1 MNQPDWRSLAQTI
14 EALCQE
20 VGDRLLR
27 EFGTLQATEKADGS
41 LITAADRWADQTLC
55 DRLSQ
60 LFPKHALLTEESQ
73 QTFGGADWTWV
84 VDPLDGTTNFAQG
97 IPIWGISLALLY
109 RGWPVFGAI
118 ALPPLQRFYCGV
130 DTRST
135 DLAPVAWAERNH
147 QPLQL
152 RTESL
157 GSNQLFSLCTRS
169 AIVLQRWSAPFPC
182 KIRMLGASTANFLT
196 VLEGTTLGALEAT
209 PKIWDIAAV
218 WVLAQALGADWRSL
232 AGEQFPLQSGRD
244 YGSVNWPTLLLA
256 RPALQEAFESWAALL
271 TR

>member
-1 MNQPDWRSLAQTI
+1 MTQPDWRSLAQTL
-14 EALCQE
+14 EGLCQA
-20 VGDRLLR
+20 VGDRLLQ

-41 LITAADRWADQTLC
+41 LITAADRWADQTLR
-55 DRLSQ
+55 DRLQQ
-60 LFPKHALLTEESQ
+60 LFPDHDLLTEESRQ
-73 QTFGGADWTWV
+73 IFDGRDWTWV

-97 IPIWGISLALLY
+97 IPLWGISLALLY
-109 RGWPVFGAI
+109 RGWPVLGAI
-118 ALPPLQRFYCGV
+118 ALPPLNRFYCGV

-135 DLAPVAWAERNH
+135 DLPSVAWAERNH
-147 QPLQL
+147 QPLHL

-169 AIVLQRWSAPFPC
+169 AIVLQRWSEPFPC

-209 PKIWDIAAV
+209 PKIWDLAAA
-218 WVLAQALGADWRSL
+218 WVLAQAIDADWQSL
-232 AGEQFPLQSGRD
+232 SGQPFPLQAGED

-256 RPALQEAFESWAALL
+256 RPALREAFEAWAALL
-271 TR
+271 AQ